1 LLHTVEGDV
10 NLRSGAIMNA
20 KSIRLM
26 L

>member
-10 NLRSGAIMNA
+10 NLRSGVIMNA

>member
-1 LLHTVEGDV
+1 LLHTVEGDL